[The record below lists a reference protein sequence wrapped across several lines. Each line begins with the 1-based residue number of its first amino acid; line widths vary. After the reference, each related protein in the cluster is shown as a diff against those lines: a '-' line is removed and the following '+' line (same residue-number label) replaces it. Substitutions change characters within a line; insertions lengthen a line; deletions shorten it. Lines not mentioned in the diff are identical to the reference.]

1 MKYRRVF
8 PWLLVLL
15 WMGLI
20 FSQSHKPA
28 TESNKLS
35 KGVTEIIVET
45 VEKINPDSD
54 VDISVSRLNHI
65 LRKNAHFFSY
75 LLLGILTLNALRIS
89 GAKGYKLYGFALLI
103 CILYSI
109 SDEFHQ
115 TFIPG
120 RGGQVKDVII
130 DSAGALVG
138 IGLRFMKGKVK
149 VNVKR

>member
-1 MKYRRVF
+1 MNYRRIF
-8 PWLLVLL
+8 SWILVVI

-45 VEKINPDSD
+45 VEKINPDTD
-54 VDISVSRLNHI
+54 MDINVSRFNHI

-75 LLLGILTLNALRIS
+75 LLLGILTLNALLSS
-89 GAKGYKLYGFALLI
+89 GKDGYKCIGLAFLI
-103 CILYSI
+103 CLLYAA

-130 DSAGALVG
+130 DSGGALVG
-138 IGLRFMKGKVK
+138 IGLKFMKGKVK
-149 VNVKR
+149 FNVKG

>member
-1 MKYRRVF
+1 MNYRRILSWIFV
-8 PWLLVLL
+8 VI

-28 TESNKLS
+28 AESNKLS
-35 KGVTEIIVET
+35 KGVTEIIIET
-45 VEKINPDSD
+45 VEKISPDTE
-54 VDISVSRLNHI
+54 VDISVSRFNHI

-75 LLLGILTLNALRIS
+75 LLLGILTLNALIS
-89 GAKGYKLYGFALLI
+89 SGIDGYKRIGFAFLI
-103 CILYSI
+103 CLLYAA

-130 DSAGALVG
+130 DSCGALVG

-149 VNVKR
+149 VNVKG

>member
-1 MKYRRVF
+1 MNYRRILSWIFV
-8 PWLLVLL
+8 VI

-28 TESNKLS
+28 AESNKLS
-35 KGVTEIIVET
+35 KGVTEIIIET
-45 VEKINPDSD
+45 VEKISPDTE
-54 VDISVSRLNHI
+54 VDI
-65 LRKNAHFFSY
+65 
-75 LLLGILTLNALRIS
+75 TLNALIS
-89 GAKGYKLYGFALLI
+89 SGIDGYKRIGFAFLI
-103 CILYSI
+103 CLLYAA

-130 DSAGALVG
+130 DSCGALVG

-149 VNVKR
+149 VNVKG